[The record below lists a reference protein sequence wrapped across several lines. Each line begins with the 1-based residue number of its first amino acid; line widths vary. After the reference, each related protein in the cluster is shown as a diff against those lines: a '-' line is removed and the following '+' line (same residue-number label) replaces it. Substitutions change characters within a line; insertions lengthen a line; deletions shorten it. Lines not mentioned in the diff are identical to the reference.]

1 MSDKRKVIAVCLTR
15 AYEDIRAQFISALC
29 RHAAKRGWKLMFY
42 NSFLDLNHKDIYS
55 EGARSVF
62 DAINYDLI
70 DGLIIDS
77 SSFYDGELLRQLTD
91 ACHSRR
97 LPVVATDAVVPGCVS
112 VIHDYHDAFKQLMT
126 HVIQDHGV
134 KDTFFIAGVK
144 EEEHSI
150 FRISCYQEVLQ
161 ELGLPV
167 NPENIAYGSYWEGP
181 ASAIVEELI
190 ATREKLPGAI
200 FCANDTMA
208 HGVINTLQIH
218 GYRVPE
224 DIIVTGFDGLSSSR
238 VFRPH
243 LSTCESDPDIEAAE
257 CLRLIDE
264 NISDGVIKLPH
275 YPRFA
280 ASCGCKE
287 MPLPEAEIIQTY
299 QDMEYAY
306 RHETILFQNAQA
318 VMECQNID
326 ELLNRLSL
334 TMADDSILC
343 LNTHFNYSD
352 SNNEVSLTRAL
363 DHELIC
369 VPAANLGP
377 AYDRMHFYLPDV
389 FPGLQQWLAN
399 DHETAC
405 ILTAVFSRNIVCG
418 YYVSPLRNTQ
428 RDIQGIRRT
437 TNILNFICTNMINQ
451 MQQKNMLFN
460 LENSLYLDPMT
471 GIPNLK
477 GATRWYEEKLR
488 DPEHVNK
495 AFAVS
500 VYAVIRYN
508 YIMDNY
514 GINDIE
520 WLIRQIADTLTQ
532 ANPSDA
538 LVARVAD
545 DQLIVVNIGDSGIEV
560 GNQINEATATFFPL
574 LEKINADSNKVYNIE
589 VNCGSTV
596 ADNGWDNPL
605 ETYIKLAVG
614 NLYLNRLK
622 YGKGEALKETA
633 QTKEVYQAFN
643 TLMDHN
649 LFKYHFQPIVDAKTG
664 SIYAYEALMR
674 TEVNLTPLEVLDIA
688 REYNRLDEVE
698 KVTFFGIMERYKQD
712 YSLFRGSK
720 VFINTIPGHF
730 LGTTDVNRIFDLYED
745 YLDCFVF
752 ELTEQDS
759 ISDEELNNVK
769 QLCKA
774 GSQAH
779 IAIDDY
785 GTGHSNIANLLR
797 YSPQVIKIDRFLIHD
812 IRRDTNKQMF
822 LKSTIE
828 FAHANGIKTLAEGVE
843 SLDELQT
850 VIEFGIDLIQGFYT
864 ARPTEY
870 PITAIAEKVRS
881 EIIAE
886 NVRLSKYDS
895 TQLTYTAKDGE
906 TVSLLEL
913 ALQKYTFVD
922 VPNGAVTLKGE
933 RDHTVEIVVRQ
944 PDNTQSVITFE
955 NVNIKG
961 STQTTVQLGS
971 HCSTV
976 IQLKGAN
983 TLNKEGIRVPPTSS
997 LTLQGY
1003 GSLTINNNRNYGVG
1017 IGGNF
1022 NEPYGNITI
1031 EMAGKLTLKASG
1043 DKVIG
1048 IGGGSS
1054 EGNVIQL
1061 VRGNCR
1067 ISAKGINLVA
1077 VGSSSGPADIR
1088 ISEGFT
1094 LQTDVEGNDALS
1106 LGTLDGDASIVSSGA
1121 LTLITDGERTTG
1133 LGTML
1138 GKANVQF
1145 NGGSLLSIVHCDLG
1159 ACVGTLN
1166 GIARVQIREAN
1177 INVRGEGNKVAGLG
1191 SVYGTVNAVISSG
1204 KIRGEVLASDHMLLG
1219 NDDSVFVVAGGNI
1232 LFDKED
1238 LRRKIP
1244 VSPTGRELNRVEPDT
1259 DRFEQEITDGDVT
1272 YVYVA
1277 DRDPDTGELA
1287 VWI

>member
-15 AYEDIRAQFISALC
+15 AYEDIRARFIASLC

-42 NSFLDLNHKDIYS
+42 NSFLDLNNKDIYN
-55 EGARSVF
+55 EGARSIF

-70 DGLIIDS
+70 DGLIIDGS
-77 SSFYDGELLRQLTD
+77 PFYDNELLRQLTD
-91 ACHSRR
+91 ACRSRR
-97 LPVVATDAVVPGCVS
+97 LPVIATDGVVSGCAS
-112 VIHDYHDAFKQLMT
+112 VIPDYHEAFKQLMT
-126 HVIQDHGV
+126 HVIVDHGA
-134 KDTFFIAGVK
+134 KDTFFIAGTK
-144 EEEHSI
+144 EEEHSL
-150 FRISCYQEVLQ
+150 FRVCCYQEVLG
-161 ELGLPV
+161 ELGLPED
-167 NPENIAYGSYWEGP
+167 PDNIAYGDYWEGP
-181 ASAIVEELI
+181 ASEIVENLI
-190 ATREKLPGAI
+190 ATRKKLPDAI

-208 HGVINTLQIH
+208 HGVIDTLQAH
-218 GYRVPE
+218 GFRVPE
-224 DIIVTGFDGLSSSR
+224 DVIVTGFDGLSSSR
-238 VFRPH
+238 VFKPH
-243 LSTCESDPDIEAAE
+243 LSTCESDPDIQAAE

-264 NISDGVIKLPH
+264 NALDGVIKLPH

-287 MPLPEAEIIQTY
+287 MPLPEAEIVRTY
-299 QDMEYAY
+299 QDIEYAY
-306 RHETILFQNAQA
+306 RHETVLYKYAQDAMESQNL
-318 VMECQNID
+318 D
-326 ELLNRLSL
+326 ELLDRLSL
-334 TMADDSILC
+334 TISDDSVLC
-343 LNTHFNYSD
+343 LNAHFNYTTEGG
-352 SNNEVSLTRAL
+352 EVALTRAL

-369 VPAANLGP
+369 VPAANLRP
-377 AYDRMHFYLPDV
+377 QYNRTRIYLPDV
-389 FPGLQQWLAN
+389 APSLQVWLA
-399 DHETAC
+399 DEKETAC

-418 YYVSPLRNTQ
+418 YYIAPLHSVQ
-428 RDIQGIRRT
+428 RDIQAVRRV

-477 GATRWYEEKLR
+477 GATRWYEEKAR
-488 DPEHVNK
+488 DPKNANC

-500 VYAVIRYN
+500 VYAVVRYN
-508 YIMDNY
+508 YILDNY
-514 GINDIE
+514 GLNDIE
-520 WLIRQIADTLTQ
+520 WVIRQVAGAL
-532 ANPSDA
+532 AKVNPPDA
-538 LVARVAD
+538 LIARVAD
-545 DQLIVVNIGDSGIEV
+545 DQLIVVNIADSGIEAGSRV
-560 GNQINEATATFFPL
+560 EESATHFFPT
-574 LEKINADSNKVYNIE
+574 LEDINANSAKVYNVE

-596 ADNGWDNPL
+596 ADSGWNNPL

-622 YGKGEALKETA
+622 YGGGEALKETA
-633 QTKEVYQAFN
+633 QTKEIYQAFN

-664 SIYAYEALMR
+664 TIYAYEALMR
-674 TEVNLTPLEVLDIA
+674 TEVNLTPLEVLEAA
-688 REYNRLDEVE
+688 REYNRLGEVE

-730 LGTTDVNRIFDLYED
+730 LGTADVNRIFDLYED

-759 ISDEELNNVK
+759 ITDEELNNVK

-774 GSQAH
+774 GNQAH

-812 IRRDTNKQMF
+812 CRHDTNKQMF

-843 SLDELQT
+843 SLEELQA

-864 ARPTEY
+864 ARPTEF
-870 PITAIAEKVRS
+870 PIPAIAEKVRN

-895 TQLTYTAKDGE
+895 TQLVYSAKDGE

-922 VPNGAVTLKGE
+922 VPAGTVTLKGE

-944 PDNTQSVITFE
+944 PDDTQATIIFE

-961 STQTTVQLGS
+961 STQTTVQLGAR
-971 HCSTV
+971 CNTL

-983 TLNKEGIRVPPTSS
+983 TLNKEGIRVPPSSS

-1003 GSLTINNNRNYGVG
+1003 GSLNINNNRNYGVG
-1017 IGGNF
+1017 IGANF

-1031 EMAGKLTLKASG
+1031 DMAGKLTLKASG

-1048 IGGGSS
+1048 IGGGSA
-1054 EGNVIQL
+1054 EGNIIRL
-1061 VRGNCR
+1061 LRGNCR
-1067 ISAKGINLVA
+1067 VSAKGINLVA

-1088 ISEGFT
+1088 ISDGFT

-1106 LGTLDGDASIVSSGA
+1106 LGTLDGEATIVSDGA

-1138 GKANVQF
+1138 GKADIRLT
-1145 NGGSLLSIVHCDLG
+1145 GGSLLSIVHCDLG
-1159 ACVGTLN
+1159 SCVGTLN
-1166 GIARVQIREAN
+1166 GTAEVKIEGAD

-1191 SVYGTVNAVISSG
+1191 SVYGTVKTLISSG
-1204 KIRGEVLASDHMLLG
+1204 KARGEVLASEHMLLG
-1219 NDDSVFVVAGGNI
+1219 NDESVLTVTGGNI
-1232 LFDKED
+1232 NFAKDN
-1238 LRRKIP
+1238 LRRKVP
-1244 VSPTGRELNRVEPDT
+1244 VSPSGRELSCVTPDE
-1259 DRFEQEITDGDVT
+1259 DFFEQEITDGDLT
-1272 YVYVA
+1272 YVYRA
-1277 DRDPDTGELA
+1277 ERDSDTGELT

>member
-15 AYEDIRAQFISALC
+15 AYEDIRARFIASLC

-42 NSFLDLNHKDIYS
+42 NSFLDLNQKDVYN
-55 EGARSVF
+55 EGARSIF

-70 DGLIIDS
+70 DGLIIDGS
-77 SSFYDGELLRQLTD
+77 PFYGTDLLHQLTD

-97 LPVVATDAVVPGCVS
+97 LPVIATDAVVPGCVS
-112 VIHDYHDAFKQLMT
+112 VISDYHEAFKQLMT
-126 HVIQDHGV
+126 HVIVDHGA
-134 KDTFFIAGVK
+134 KDTFFIAGLK

-150 FRISCYQEVLQ
+150 FRVSCYQEVLQ
-161 ELGLPV
+161 ELGLPED
-167 NPENIAYGSYWEGP
+167 PRNIAYGDYWEGP
-181 ASAIVEELI
+181 ASGIVEDLI
-190 ATREKLPGAI
+190 ATRAKLPDAI

-208 HGVINTLQIH
+208 HGVIDTLHAH

-224 DIIVTGFDGLSSSR
+224 DVIVTGFDGLSSSR
-238 VFRPH
+238 IFKPH
-243 LSTCESDPDIEAAE
+243 LTTCESDPDIQAAE

-264 NISDGVIKLPH
+264 NVPDGVIKLPH

-287 MPLPEAEIIQTY
+287 MPLPEKEIVRTY
-299 QDMEYAY
+299 QDIEYAY
-306 RHETILFQNAQA
+306 RHETVLFANAQIA
-318 VMECQNID
+318 MESQNVD
-326 ELLNRLSL
+326 DFLNRLSR
-334 TMADDSILC
+334 TISDDSVLC
-343 LNTHFNYSD
+343 LNAHFNYSD
-352 SNNEVSLTRAL
+352 SNGEVSLTRAL

-369 VPAANLGP
+369 VPAANLGLEY
-377 AYDRMHFYLPDV
+377 AHQHIYLSDV
-389 FPGLQQWLAN
+389 FPGLQQWLEK
-399 DHETAC
+399 DDETAC

-418 YYVSPLRNTQ
+418 YYVSALRNVQ
-428 RDIQGIRRT
+428 RDIQGVRRVA
-437 TNILNFICTNMINQ
+437 NILNFICTNMINQ
-451 MQQKNMLFN
+451 MRQKSMLFN
-460 LENSLYLDPMT
+460 LENSLYTDPMT

-477 GATRWYEEKLR
+477 GATRWYEEKAH
-488 DPEHVNK
+488 DPKNANK

-500 VYAVIRYN
+500 VYSVVRYN

-520 WLIRQIADTLTQ
+520 WVIRQVATALAK
-532 ANPSDA
+532 ANKPDA
-538 LVARVAD
+538 LIARVTD
-545 DQLIVVNIGDSGIEV
+545 DQLIVVNIGDTGVEV
-560 GNQINEATATFFPL
+560 GNRIVETTGSFFPL
-574 LEKINADSNKVYNIE
+574 LEEINANSNKVYNIE

-596 ADNGWDNPL
+596 ADNGWGNPL

-622 YGKGEALKETA
+622 YGRGEALKETA
-633 QTKEVYQAFN
+633 QTKEIYQAFS

-674 TEVNLTPLEVLDIA
+674 TEVNLTPLEVLDAA

-730 LGTTDVNRIFDLYED
+730 LGTADVNRIFDLYED

-759 ISDEELNNVK
+759 ITDEELNNVK

-812 IRRDTNKQMF
+812 IRHDTNKQMF

-922 VPNGAVTLKGE
+922 VPNGTVTLKGE

-944 PDNTQSVITFE
+944 PDHTQSVITFE

-961 STQTTVQLGS
+961 STQTTVQIGS
-971 HCSTV
+971 NCSTV

-983 TLNKEGIRVPPTSS
+983 TLNKEGIRVPPSSS

-1003 GSLTINNNRNYGVG
+1003 GSLNIDNNRNYGVG
-1017 IGGNF
+1017 ISGNF

-1031 EMAGKLTLKASG
+1031 DMAGKLTLKASG

-1054 EGNVIQL
+1054 EGSVISL

-1067 ISAKGINLVA
+1067 VSAKGINLVA
-1077 VGSSSGPADIR
+1077 VGSTSGPADIH

-1106 LGTLDGDASIVSSGA
+1106 LGTLDGEGTIVSSGA

-1138 GKANVQF
+1138 GKANIRL

-1159 ACVGTLN
+1159 SCIGTLN
-1166 GIARVQIREAN
+1166 GIADVRIDGAN
-1177 INVRGEGNKVAGLG
+1177 VNVRGEGNKVAGLG
-1191 SVYGTVNAVISSG
+1191 SVYGTVKTVISSG
-1204 KIRGEVLASDHMLLG
+1204 KTRGEILASEHMLLG
-1219 NDDSVFVVAGGNI
+1219 NDDSVLIVTGGNI
-1232 LFDKED
+1232 NLSKEN
-1238 LRRKIP
+1238 LRHKGP
-1244 VSPTGRELNRVEPDT
+1244 VSPTGRELNRVEPDV

-1277 DRDPDTGELA
+1277 DRDPDTGELT